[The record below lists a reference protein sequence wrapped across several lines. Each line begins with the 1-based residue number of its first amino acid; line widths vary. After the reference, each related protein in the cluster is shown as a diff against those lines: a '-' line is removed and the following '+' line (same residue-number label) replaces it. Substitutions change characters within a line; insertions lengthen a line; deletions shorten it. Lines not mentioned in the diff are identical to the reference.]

1 MKKGKKKNKNKK
13 KELIAARSLKKNTNS
28 KADTN
33 REYDSKFD
41 EIFDY
46 DVHEYTEKLQKTIL
60 KQVFNN
66 ICDTDD
72 EKDL

>member
-1 MKKGKKKNKNKK
+1 MKKTKKKNKNKK
-13 KELIAARSLKKNTNS
+13 KELVAARSLKKNSNS

-41 EIFDY
+41 EILDY
-46 DVHEYTEKLQKTIL
+46 DVHDYSEKLQKTIL

-72 EKDL
+72 EEDF